1 MTIQITGND
10 AQFNKDITILGDLEI
25 YGSIKSKTNNFVV
38 KTNETERLRITN
50 DGKVGIGIKN
60 PTVNLHSYHA
70 TTNTVA
76 KFESGDSSVIIRFK
90 DGDTTNEMG
99 IGALG
104 NDFIVTAASGG
115 ERLRITN
122 TGKVGIGTDNP
133 IGTVDIVN
141 SGADAND
148 LNSLGVQINAAWIRI
163 GDVDATGKTF
173 SNGLGVKF
181 YDQGPAHWSYG
192 ILEDDF
198 LIANTSLDGNKLF
211 PSNRTAPFII
221 KYDGKVG
228 IGTENPSHLLHLQSA
243 SSPAIKLEDTT
254 NTCVLL
260 SYAQDADA
268 HVGTYSDHDL
278 IFDTDSTEKLRIRSD
293 GNVNIVK
300 DLNVTGI
307 VTATS
312 FSGVGAFVSGMII
325 LWSGAADAIP
335 SGFVLCDG
343 NNSTPNLTDRF
354 IVGAGSG
361 YAVNAT
367 GGSADATLPSH
378 YHNYP
383 GDDQLTAAN
392 GKSGGTQFGTTPTWS
407 NTFDDSFNYDAT
419 STLTGGAKLWRT
431 TTVGESVTNKN
442 LPPYYA
448 LCYIMKT

>member
-1 MTIQITGND
+1 MTLQITGND

-25 YGSIKSKTNNFVV
+25 YGSIKSKTNDTLFDFSDNFIV

-50 DGKVGIGIKN
+50 DGKVGINVKN
-60 PTVNLHSYHA
+60 PL
-70 TTNTVA
+70 
-76 KFESGDSSVIIRFK
+76 
-90 DGDTTNEMG
+90 
-99 IGALG
+99 
-104 NDFIVTAASGG
+104 
-115 ERLRITN
+115 
-122 TGKVGIGTDNP
+122 
-133 IGTVDIVN
+133 GTVDIVN
-141 SGADAND
+141 SGADASD

-181 YDQGPAHWSYG
+181 YDQGTAHWSYG

-228 IGTENPSHLLHLQSA
+228 IGTENPATTLHAYHSTNNTVA
-243 SSPAIKLEDTT
+243 KFESGDDNVVVRFKDADTT
-254 NTCVLL
+254 NEIGIGAISNDFVVT
-260 SYAQDADA
+260 AAT
-268 HVGTYSDHDL
+268 GG
-278 IFDTDSTEKLRIRSD
+278 ERLRITSA
-293 GNVNIVK
+293 GNVGIGTTNPTAKLDVNGA
-300 DLNVTGI
+300 LNVTGI

-343 NNSTPNLTDRF
+343 NNSTPDLRDRF
-354 IVGAGSG
+354 VVGAGSG

-407 NTFDDSFNYDAT
+407 NTFDDNFNYDAT
-419 STLTGGAKLWRT
+419 STLSGGAKLWRT

>member
-1 MTIQITGND
+1 MALTKVSGG
-10 AQFNKDITILGDLEI
+10 ILDP
-25 YGSIKSKTNNFVV
+25 
-38 KTNETERLRITN
+38 
-50 DGKVGIGIKN
+50 GIN
-60 PTVNLHSYHA
+60 
-70 TTNTVA
+70 VA
-76 KFESGDSSVIIRFK
+76 G
-90 DGDTTNEMG
+90 
-99 IGALG
+99 
-104 NDFIVTAASGG
+104 IVTATGFDGPFIGGSGKNIVAG
-115 ERLRITN
+115 IVTCTELDLNGSGNISGNLVVEGNLTANGDFTTLNTTLREVELLRVDAQDNSVAAGIITQRG
-122 TGKVGIGTDNP
+122 TGNILELYDTSTNVLTVKDGGKIGIGTD
-133 IGTVDIVN
+133 T
-141 SGADAND
+141 
-148 LNSLGVQINAAWIRI
+148 
-163 GDVDATGKTF
+163 
-173 SNGLGVKF
+173 
-181 YDQGPAHWSYG
+181 
-192 ILEDDF
+192 
-198 LIANTSLDGNKLF
+198 
-211 PSNRTAPFII
+211 
-221 KYDGKVG
+221 
-228 IGTENPSHLLHLQSA
+228 PSHLLHLQSA
-243 SSPAIKLEDTT
+243 SSPSIKLEDTT
-254 NTCVLL
+254 NTCILL
-260 SYAQDADA
+260 SYAQNTNA